1 MAAYTVG
8 LLRKFLLK
16 GGGQMFKRILFFVVT
31 LLMLLANASAAS
43 ACLANGY
50 QPEMPETLRR

>member
-1 MAAYTVG
+1 
-8 LLRKFLLK
+8 
-16 GGGQMFKRILFFVVT
+16 MFKRILFFVVT